1 MLGFSICPRYTREE
15 VDPQYRGSKS
25 KGRRKL
31 VTHTVKPLLPS
42 RLLSASILFS
52 CLLAP
57 LCAQKPLIARQPP
70 AVSEYVLG
78 AGDQIALHVVD
89 LDDVSD
95 KPIRI
100 DPNGFI
106 DLALVGRVEA
116 GGLTIEQLRDQ
127 LRTKFAKY
135 ITTPQISINLIEN
148 QSRSASVIGSV
159 NNPGVRTLEG
169 PRRLIDVISMAG
181 GVKPDAGSR
190 VILTRQARWGELPLA
205 QAKVDPT
212 GTYSTATLSLEGLLQ
227 AANPAENI
235 LIDPGD
241 VISIP
246 KAEIVYVLGT
256 VKRAGG
262 FPLAAKDSMSLL
274 QTLAMAEGLD
284 HDAAAGKARIL
295 RPPPGGDGK
304 VKEIPVDINKIE
316 SGKDPDVALYAND
329 VLYVPNSYV
338 KAGVKRT
345 AEAILQVATGVVIY
359 RR

>member
-1 MLGFSICPRYTREE
+1 M
-15 VDPQYRGSKS
+15 K
-25 KGRRKL
+25 KL
-31 VTHTVKPLLPS
+31 RPS
-42 RLLSASILFS
+42 RLVCALILFTIS
-52 CLLAP
+52 LAP
-57 LCAQKPLIARQPP
+57 ISAQKPLIARQPP
-70 AVSEYVLG
+70 AVSEYILG
-78 AGDQIALHVVD
+78 AGDQISLHIVD
-89 LDDVSD
+89 LDDISD

-116 GGLTIEQLRDQ
+116 GGLTIEQLREQ
-127 LRTKFAKY
+127 LRTKFTKY
-135 ITTPQISINLIEN
+135 IDSPQIAINLVDN
-148 QSRSASVIGSV
+148 QSRSVSVIGSV
-159 NNPGVRTLEG
+159 NNPGVHTLQG
-169 PRRLIDVISMAG
+169 PRRLIEVISMAG

-205 QAKVDPT
+205 QAKMDPSN
-212 GTYSTATLSLEGLLQ
+212 TYSTATLSVEGLLG
-227 AANPAENI
+227 ATTPAENI

-246 KAEIVYVLGT
+246 KADVVYVLGT
-256 VKRAGG
+256 VKKAGG
-262 FPLAAKDSMSLL
+262 FPLASKDSMSLL

-304 VKEIPVDINKIE
+304 VKEIPVDIIKIE
-316 SGKDPDVALYAND
+316 SGKEPDVPLYAND

-359 RR
+359 RH